1 MVKEDLI
8 PKKEY
13 VKARK
18 GRLFIKNLPFDID
31 IEKLEK
37 VFRRCG
43 EVESINFPKKKEK
56 DGKEV
61 YKGFGF
67 VQYKHK
73 NMALKAVNTMNNR
86 LVGGRRVEV
95 SLAEPKKTYEK
106 TKDGVKV
113 SDSDKT
119 KPEKKAK
126 KKSEET
132 KAENT
137 ENKTE
142 STDSAITP
150 QQEELKKKKK
160 KKRSKK
166 KKNKEQ
172 VQTVQDAFNQKIPD
186 SEPSN
191 EVYKKPL
198 NDPAKT
204 IFVQNVNY
212 TSTEDNLYS
221 FFKRFGPVVYAKIC
235 KSNGVSKGT
244 AFVMF
249 SRKEDCDTVVETA
262 SKATSELNPFE
273 FEGKNLKIFRAYDK
287 SDQSQIP
294 TKKEDKRNREY
305 LLYGLY
311 KHFNGELSDT
321 DKEKREFLMNSKK
334 DNFKN
339 NPNLFTSKTRLT
351 LRNFS
356 KKLTDEELKELM
368 INAAKSW
375 VESLPADKKKD
386 YSKTKFIKQVKILK
400 DPQQN
405 NKSKG
410 TAFAEVINEEL
421 AKALIEKLSNVT
433 TPKGEDKG
441 LIIDFALEDSR
452 KVFKRT
458 MRQNKVKHD
467 NNVKKKERK
476 QELNLQKQ
484 KESEN
489 QHLSLNEKKE
499 ATTIDK
505 IEDKS
510 KLCEMYFKNP
520 SRGKKQRIRNR
531 LSALLAKSQDEVIKY
546 LQSEKGKYVAFQ
558 TETFSTLDNSEYKTK
573 EIDTKNSNLNKKA
586 KKERKEEKK
595 KDKLLNKKRKK
606 ESRIQEDDEDEMEG
620 GMNSYFQEIEKKLKS
635 GSTIR

>member
-8 PKKEY
+8 SKKEY
-13 VKARK
+13 VKSRK

-31 IEKLEK
+31 VEKLEK

-61 YKGFGF
+61 FKGFGF

-95 SLAEPKKTYEK
+95 TLAEPKKTYEK
-106 TKDGVKV
+106 TKEVA
-113 SDSDKT
+113 KT
-119 KPEKKAK
+119 PEAAK
-126 KKSEET
+126 SNPET
-132 KAENT
+132 KVKKEAGEIKAGEVSTESKT
-137 ENKTE
+137 ENGE
-142 STDSAITP
+142 V
-150 QQEELKKKKK
+150 LKKKR
-160 KKRSKK
+160 KRSKK
-166 KKNKEQ
+166 KKNKVQ
-172 VQTVQDAFNQKIPD
+172 IQTVQDAFTQKESE
-186 SEPSN
+186 SEPN
-191 EVYKKPL
+191 NQEYRKPL

-212 TSTEDNLYS
+212 TSTEDNLYN

-249 SRKEDCDTVVETA
+249 SRKEDCDAVIDSA
-262 SKATSELNPFE
+262 SKANTDLNPFE

-305 LLYGLY
+305 LLFGLY
-311 KHFNGELSDT
+311 KHFNGDLSDT

-356 KKLTDEELKELM
+356 KKITDQELKDLM

-375 VESLPADKKKD
+375 TENLPSEKRKEF
-386 YSKTKFIKQVKILK
+386 SKGKFIKQVKILK

-405 NKSKG
+405 EKSKG
-410 TAFAEVINEEL
+410 TAFAEVATEEL
-421 AKALIEKLSNVT
+421 AKALIEKLSNT
-433 TPKGEDKG
+433 MTPKGEDKG

-452 KVFKRT
+452 KVYKRT

-484 KESEN
+484 KEAEN
-489 QHLSLNEKKE
+489 QHLNLIEKNEG
-499 ATTIDK
+499 ATIDK

-520 SRGKKQRIRNR
+520 ARGKKQRIRNR
-531 LSALLAKSQDEVIKY
+531 LAYLLNKSQDEVSKF
-546 LQSEKGKYVAFQ
+546 LQGEKAKFVSFQ
-558 TETFSTLDNSEYKTK
+558 TETVSTLDNSEYKTK

-586 KKERKEEKK
+586 KKERKDDKK
-595 KDKLLNKKRKK
+595 KEKLLNKKRKK
-606 ESRIQEDDEDEMEG
+606 EPKYDEDDDDEMEG

-635 GSTIR
+635 GSTIS